1 MVIYVVKAAFV
12 PISATGESPA
22 NAGVAR
28 LYGVSPCPV
37 PDSATAL
44 PKQARYQLRYTRESR
59 PFGKVSEVVGRKK
72 SATVTH
78 YSGFLCGMQDAIRK
92 ETETRL
98 CEKPRPMYRNVFLIC
113 GQTAQKSERGAA
125 SVADVASNKVP
136 QPSSS
141 SERAF
146 CCVTYLKIPHA
157 CGALR
162 HTEGVPLSVSK
173 NLFDTL
179 GDCQKGSEDEQLTPV
194 GVYRYAKA

>member
-1 MVIYVVKAAFV
+1 
-12 PISATGESPA
+12 
-22 NAGVAR
+22 
-28 LYGVSPCPV
+28 
-37 PDSATAL
+37 
-44 PKQARYQLRYTRESR
+44 
-59 PFGKVSEVVGRKK
+59 
-72 SATVTH
+72 
-78 YSGFLCGMQDAIRK
+78 MQDAIRK
-92 ETETRL
+92 ETEARL
-98 CEKPRPMYRNVFLIC
+98 YEKPRPTYRNVFLIC

-125 SVADVASNKVP
+125 SVADVARNKVP

-157 CGALR
+157 CGAER

>member
-1 MVIYVVKAAFV
+1 
-12 PISATGESPA
+12 
-22 NAGVAR
+22 
-28 LYGVSPCPV
+28 
-37 PDSATAL
+37 
-44 PKQARYQLRYTRESR
+44 
-59 PFGKVSEVVGRKK
+59 
-72 SATVTH
+72 
-78 YSGFLCGMQDAIRK
+78 MQDAIRK
-92 ETETRL
+92 ETEARL
-98 CEKPRPMYRNVFLIC
+98 CEKPRPTYRNVFLIC

-157 CGALR
+157 CGAWR
-162 HTEGVPLSVSK
+162 YTEGVPLSVSK

-194 GVYRYAKA
+194 GVYRYGIPARGTPHP

>member
-1 MVIYVVKAAFV
+1 M
-12 PISATGESPA
+12 
-22 NAGVAR
+22 
-28 LYGVSPCPV
+28 
-37 PDSATAL
+37 
-44 PKQARYQLRYTRESR
+44 
-59 PFGKVSEVVGRKK
+59 
-72 SATVTH
+72 
-78 YSGFLCGMQDAIRK
+78 
-92 ETETRL
+92 
-98 CEKPRPMYRNVFLIC
+98 
-113 GQTAQKSERGAA
+113 
-125 SVADVASNKVP
+125 ADVASNKVP

-162 HTEGVPLSVSK
+162 HTEGVSLSVSK